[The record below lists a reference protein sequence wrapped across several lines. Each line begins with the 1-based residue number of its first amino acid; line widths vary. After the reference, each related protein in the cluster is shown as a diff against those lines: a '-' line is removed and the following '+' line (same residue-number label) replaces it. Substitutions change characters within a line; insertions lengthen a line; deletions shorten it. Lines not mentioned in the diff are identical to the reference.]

1 MLHVVIFYTEEGLE
15 GVKFLVGLL
24 FVEVEEV
31 VVHDDADAR
40 EKLGVYAVFFEE
52 VIDVGAMTPQFA
64 CEPDDALG
72 VFLELFFEYVAY
84 VHGVGESVVCFCI
97 LKRREFL

>member
-1 MLHVVIFYTEEGLE
+1 VIFYTEEGLE

-31 VVHDDADAR
+31 VVHDDADAS
-40 EKLGVYAVFFEE
+40 EELGVYAVFFEQ

-64 CEPDDALG
+64 CEPDDALA

-84 VHGVGESVVCFCI
+84 VHGGGESVVYFCI